1 MCLDCARAPLSV
13 LRRHADIPL
22 LANTPPYLPVQ
33 ATQAWAQCV
42 WCEKWRRVPVL
53 LDSRDR
59 FHCADCTVE
68 EDPMALDEQ
77 VVPELAPRPFRHAE
91 KNVFDFSGSCAPA
104 DRRGA
109 SCPSSAGEAGGQAEK
124 GWTGERGGRGSSAG
138 SAAAAAAFDKASA
151 ASPPDTWQRST
162 TAPCESLQA
171 TTSPGN
177 PRRAQLGSTAAL
189 HGHVGQEERAQE
201 GCGSRAGSWALST
214 AKVFGSVELPVETFV
229 SMAHFLDPFH
239 VCLLS
244 ATSKGHWVA
253 LCDDAIWKYMYGAK
267 WGPTSAERAGRAG
280 WESDDGEDEAEDDE
294 GSEQRQQAEGV
305 ELAGAKQESEGLGG
319 VQALWRQWF
328 IRRSTSNN
336 VVLL

>member
-1 MCLDCARAPLSV
+1 M
-13 LRRHADIPL
+13 
-22 LANTPPYLPVQ
+22 
-33 ATQAWAQCV
+33 
-42 WCEKWRRVPVL
+42 PVL

-77 VVPELAPRPFRHAE
+77 VVPEPAPRPFRHAE
-91 KNVFDFSGSCAPA
+91 KNVFDFSGSSAPA

-109 SCPSSAGEAGGQAEK
+109 SCPSSAGETWGQAEK
-124 GWTGERGGRGSSAG
+124 RWTGERDGGGRSAG
-138 SAAAAAAFDKASA
+138 SAAAAAAIDKASA
-151 ASPPDTWQRST
+151 ASPPDTSQRSA

-171 TTSPGN
+171 TKSPGN
-177 PRRAQLGSTAAL
+177 PRRPQLGSTAAL

-201 GCGSRAGSWALST
+201 GGGSAIRSCPATTSCRAGSWALST
-214 AKVFGSVELPVETFV
+214 SKVFGSVELPVETFV

-294 GSEQRQQAEGV
+294 GSEQRQDDEGV